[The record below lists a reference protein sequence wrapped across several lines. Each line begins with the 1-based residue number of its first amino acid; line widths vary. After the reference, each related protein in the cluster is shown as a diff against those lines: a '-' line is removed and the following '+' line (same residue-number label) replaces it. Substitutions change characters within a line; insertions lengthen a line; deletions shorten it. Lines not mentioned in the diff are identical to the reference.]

1 MNGSN
6 NNHANILD
14 LPNELLQI
22 IFNKLNMID
31 VLYSLV
37 DVNERFDQLLFD
49 PLYIH
54 NLNMTIKPLSDDTSL
69 THEILERIC
78 SKILPRVHREVT
90 KISVEPNSMKRI
102 LHSVN
107 YPRLDTLSLINFEEE
122 TLLHYITGML
132 FNFEEETLLHY
143 ITGMLF
149 NFEEETLLHYIT
161 GMLFNFDRFN

>member
-54 NLNMTIKPLSDDTSL
+54 NLDMTIKPLSDDTSL
-69 THEILERIC
+69 IHDEILERIC
-78 SKILPRVHREVT
+78 SKILPRIHCEVNQ
-90 KISVEPNSMKRI
+90 ISVEPNSMKRI

-107 YPRLDTLSLINFEEE
+107 YPRLDTASLINFEEE
-122 TLLHYITGML
+122 I
-132 FNFEEETLLHY
+132 
-143 ITGMLF
+143 
-149 NFEEETLLHYIT
+149 LLHYIT
-161 GMLFNFDRFN
+161 GMLFNFDRFD